1 MRTDPLKEWNS
12 VSYGHG
18 TVPDAGA
25 LRDGRRVPGCREKM
39 TKGRRRKRRER
50 GCILEVHLNS
60 DYWDSAKPFLK
71 NTFSQNPQ

>member
-25 LRDGRRVPGCREKM
+25 LRDGRLYPAAE
-39 TKGRRRKRRER
+39 RK
-50 GCILEVHLNS
+50 
-60 DYWDSAKPFLK
+60 
-71 NTFSQNPQ
+71 